1 MILDRPLKATWV
13 FRGMSRPKV
22 EKKGTPKKSFRSP
35 QRLDFLAGQDY
46 SLMGCSPAAP
56 ISASSWIIKLSPTI
70 LITQKVI
77 HIFGVL
83 GREPVKLFHEG
94 SGQSITLTTNHQ
106 PPLTPTGASHSTYRS
121 LPVLPPTPLQR
132 LIL

>member
-1 MILDRPLKATWV
+1 
-13 FRGMSRPKV
+13 MSRPKV

-94 SGQSITLTTNHQ
+94 SNA
-106 PPLTPTGASHSTYRS
+106 LTP
-121 LPVLPPTPLQR
+121 
-132 LIL
+132 